1 MSSMALKLD
10 YTKCL
15 GDGEESRGTRVEKNR
30 RLHCK
35 AAPPRMHLR

>member
-15 GDGEESRGTRVEKNR
+15 GDGEESRGDQSGEEQGFMVRQ
-30 RLHCK
+30 H
-35 AAPPRMHLR
+35 PPGCI